1 MTLVDQIPPATA
13 AHPIAPALAPPP
25 APELADLYRD
35 HAPALIRWITG
46 MTRDPEAAADL
57 VQEAFLR
64 LARELA
70 AGRRPDDPAAWVAQ
84 VARHLAISRARR
96 ASTATRFA
104 SRLVDRSQGDDPA
117 AAVLA
122 AEQAAAV
129 HRALATLRPVER
141 TAVVLAAEGV
151 GGPEIA
157 TRIGKSQLAT
167 RALLCRAR
175 RRMRP
180 LLLADAG

>member
-1 MTLVDQIPPATA
+1 MTPTDQATDT
-13 AHPIAPALAPPP
+13 ALSA
-25 APELADLYRD
+25 LYLD
-35 HAPALIRWITG
+35 HAAGLTRWVTG
-46 MTRDPEAAADL
+46 ITRDSEAAADL

-70 AGRRPDDPAAWVAQ
+70 AGRAPEDPAAWVAQ

-96 ASTATRFA
+96 ASTAIRYA
-104 SRLVDRSQGDDPA
+104 PRLLDRSEGDDPA
-117 AAVLA
+117 ATVLA
-122 AEQAAAV
+122 AERAAAV
-129 HRALATLRPVER
+129 HRALAGLRPVER
-141 TAVVLAAEGV
+141 TAVVLAAQGV

-157 TRIGKSQLAT
+157 SRIGRSQLAT

-180 LLLADAG
+180 ELLEAGAG

>member
-1 MTLVDQIPPATA
+1 
-13 AHPIAPALAPPP
+13 
-25 APELADLYRD
+25 
-35 HAPALIRWITG
+35 

-70 AGRRPDDPAAWVAQ
+70 AGRVPDDPAAWVAQ

-96 ASTATRFA
+96 VVDGDPVRAPSPRPLAWAMTRRPPCSRRSGRRPSTGC
-104 SRLVDRSQGDDPA
+104 SRS
-117 AAVLA
+117 
-122 AEQAAAV
+122 
-129 HRALATLRPVER
+129 LRPVER

-157 TRIGKSQLAT
+157 DRHRRSPSSRPAPSCAG
-167 RALLCRAR
+167 RAGAV
-175 RRMRP
+175 RP
-180 LLLADAG
+180 LLLEADAG

>member
-1 MTLVDQIPPATA
+1 MAPSHATLD
-13 AHPIAPALAPPP
+13 
-25 APELADLYRD
+25 ELYRD
-35 HAPALIRWITG
+35 QAPGLTRWITG
-46 MTRDPEAAADL
+46 ITRDPEAAADV

-70 AGRRPDDPAAWVAQ
+70 AGRSPQDPAAWVAQ

-96 ASTATRFA
+96 ASTAQRYA
-104 SRLVDRSQGDDPA
+104 PRLVERDRADDPA

-122 AEQAAAV
+122 AERATAV

-157 TRIGKSQLAT
+157 
-167 RALLCRAR
+167 AR
-175 RRMRP
+175 
-180 LLLADAG
+180 

>member
-1 MTLVDQIPPATA
+1 MTPGDDRPTPSLD
-13 AHPIAPALAPPP
+13 
-25 APELADLYRD
+25 DLYRD
-35 HAPALIRWITG
+35 HAPGLTRWITG

-64 LARELA
+64 LARER
-70 AGRRPDDPAAWVAQ
+70 AGGRSPQDPAAWVAQ

-96 ASTATRFA
+96 ASTA
-104 SRLVDRSQGDDPA
+104 SRYAPYLVDRSPGDDPA
-117 AAVLA
+117 ASVLA
-122 AEQAAAV
+122 AERAAAV

-141 TAVVLAAEGV
+141 RAVVLAAEGV

-180 LLLADAG
+180 MLLAEAG

>member
-1 MTLVDQIPPATA
+1 M
-13 AHPIAPALAPPP
+13 APDGTDPTPS
-25 APELADLYRD
+25 LADLYRD
-35 HAPALIRWITG
+35 HAPGLTRWITG

-70 AGRRPDDPAAWVAQ
+70 AGRSPKEPAAWVAQ

-104 SRLVDRSQGDDPA
+104 PRLVERSEGVDPA
-117 AAVLA
+117 SAVLA
-122 AEQAAAV
+122 AERAAAV

-157 TRIGKSQLAT
+157 TRIGRSPLAT

-180 LLLADAG
+180 VLLEADAT

>member
-1 MTLVDQIPPATA
+1 MAAIPTPSDPDPDASTDEL
-13 AHPIAPALAPPP
+13 LA
-25 APELADLYRD
+25 ELYRD
-35 HAPALIRWITG
+35 HAAGLMRWITG
-46 MTRDPEAAADL
+46 MTRDPEAAADI
-57 VQEAFLR
+57 VHEAFAR

-70 AGRRPDDPAAWVAQ
+70 AGRAPEDPAAWVAQ

-96 ASTATRFA
+96 TSTAN
-104 SRLVDRSQGDDPA
+104 RLAPRLLDRSAGEDPA
-117 AAVLA
+117 AAVLD
-122 AEQAAAV
+122 AERAAAV

-141 TAVVLAAEGV
+141 RAVVLAAEGV

-157 TRIGKSQLAT
+157 TMIGRTPLAT

-180 LLLADAG
+180 MLLEADAC

>member
-1 MTLVDQIPPATA
+1 M
-13 AHPIAPALAPPP
+13 APSDDTGSPS
-25 APELADLYRD
+25 LADLYRD
-35 HAPALIRWITG
+35 HAPGLTRWITG

-70 AGRRPDDPAAWVAQ
+70 AGRTPEDPAAWVAQ
-84 VARHLAISRARR
+84 VARHLTISRARR
-96 ASTATRFA
+96 NSTATKFA
-104 SRLVDRSQGDDPA
+104 PRLVDRSEGDDPA
-117 AAVLA
+117 ASVLA
-122 AEQAAAV
+122 AERAAAV
-129 HRALATLRPVER
+129 HRALAGLRPVER
-141 TAVVLAAEGV
+141 RAVVLAAQGV

-157 TRIGKSQLAT
+157 TRIGRSQLAT

-180 LLLADAG
+180 MLVEADAVQPG